1 LFGLAHIAL
10 LTRPGHGLDIP
21 AELHAEIAPRRA
33 SSARSLRESAAGM
46 VFGLP
51 VTPLEISA
59 SAVRALLAQGR
70 EPRWLV
76 PDALFADPDL
86 LEPYRRATRPSALS
100 PQP

>member
-1 LFGLAHIAL
+1 
-10 LTRPGHGLDIP
+10 
-21 AELHAEIAPRRA
+21 LHAEIAPRRA
-33 SSARSLRESAAGM
+33 ASARDLEESAAGW

-76 PDALFADPDL
+76 PDALFADPEL
-86 LEPYRRATRPSALS
+86 LEPYRCAVRPSALS